1 MTIIP
6 KHPVTRY
13 IMQTNNKQSS
23 HPLLILISGIT
34 GAIGSTLGAAVA
46 SLHDQPERVQPA
58 LTTGT
63 QFPFLP
69 LALTNIAGWDI
80 ENRSII
86 QAIGHHGV
94 LSPEVWT
101 PVRDRLNDIP
111 VLQAP
116 AQSLSL
122 SDQIDSLHQDMNRL
136 RNRFPDAVPV
146 LVNLL
151 PAAPC
156 YELDGFECLDSL
168 KAHIDPAR
176 FPDMAYVLASLE
188 AGIPVV
194 NFTPN
199 VVEIPAVIAAATR
212 NHVPICGRDGK
223 TGQTYFKVVLAS
235 AFKARNL
242 MIDGWYSLNI
252 LGNSDGANL
261 MDPDRC
267 AGKLANKTQLLDDI
281 LEYPVGAVYGS
292 PCHKVHIDYYPPRG
306 DAKEAWDVIDFKGL
320 FGLPMSLRLNLQGR
334 DSILAAPMV
343 LDLARWMAALK
354 LAGISGLIPE
364 MGFYFKK
371 PLGETPALTFQ
382 DQIQRL
388 QELFTQIDDI
398 TKPTG

>member
-1 MTIIP
+1 MVNPLT
-6 KHPVTRY
+6 HTATGH
-13 IMQTNNKQSS
+13 IMQNNNNQSA
-23 HPLLILISGIT
+23 HPLLILASGMA

-58 LTTGT
+58 LTTGSR
-63 QFPFLP
+63 FPFLP
-69 LALTNIAGWDI
+69 LPSTHIAGWDI
-80 ENRSII
+80 EPRSI
-86 QAIGHHGV
+86 AEAVAHHGV
-94 LSPEVWT
+94 VSPDIWA
-101 PVRDRLNDIP
+101 PFRACLNDIP

-116 AQSLSL
+116 DQTLSM
-122 SDQIDSLHQDMNRL
+122 SGQTDCIRQDMDRL

-151 PAAPC
+151 PAGPIC
-156 YELDGFECLDSL
+156 HLDEHDSLDSL
-168 KAHIDPAR
+168 KAHTDAAR
-176 FPDMAYVLASLE
+176 FPDMAYVLAALE
-188 AGIPVV
+188 AGIAVV

-199 VVEIPAVIAAATR
+199 VVEVPAVVSVAKT
-212 NHVPICGRDGK
+212 NHIPICGRDGK

-242 MIDGWYSLNI
+242 TVDGWYSLNI
-252 LGNSDGANL
+252 LGNADGANL
-261 MDPDRC
+261 MDPDRS

-281 LEYPVGAVYGS
+281 LEYPVGAAYDS

-343 LDLARWMAALK
+343 LDLARWMAALQ
-354 LAGISGLIPE
+354 LAGKGGLIPE

-371 PLGETPALTFQ
+371 PLGESPALTFQ
-382 DQIQRL
+382 DQIRRL
-388 QELFTQIDDI
+388 EDLAVQLVKD
-398 TKPTG
+398 